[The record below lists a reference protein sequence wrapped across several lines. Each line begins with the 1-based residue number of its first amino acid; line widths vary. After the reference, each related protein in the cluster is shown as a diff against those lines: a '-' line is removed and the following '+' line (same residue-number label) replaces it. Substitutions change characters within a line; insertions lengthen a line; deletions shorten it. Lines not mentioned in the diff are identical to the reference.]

1 MKLKNKINL
10 YTAFLFAILL
20 IVMNL
25 SIYYSFSKLT
35 LNSELITA
43 KKEMIQITKDIGKSL
58 GAVPDAVLLRA
69 YVPLNGMIQI
79 VTEDNTSLSTV
90 TSPDEQQLIKK
101 KTVFYVKDLS
111 QTISYNQRL
120 YTFIS
125 APIILQD
132 GFVANLQITKS
143 LEPARDILTTLR
155 WVLIMVTLITLIP
168 VLISSK
174 VLSKLITKPV
184 STMIKT
190 MTDIRQNGQFKRLE
204 LDGNSKD
211 ELFQMGETFNH
222 MMELIEV
229 NFEKQQQFVSNA
241 SHELRTPLTIIESY
255 SSLLKRRGLKEP
267 ELFAESIDAIHSEAI
282 RMQELTEQL
291 LLLAQNHEQW
301 NIEIS
306 KLNLTDWLIQIVTT
320 FETAYNR
327 RIELVQDLTKP
338 MFIKTDE
345 KKLRQLLFI
354 FLDNARKYSQNSIT
368 ISSGLTNDSTFIKIM
383 DSGIGIREEELP
395 KVFDR
400 FYRVDKARS
409 RKLGGT
415 GLGLSI
421 AKEIATAMGINLQ
434 LESQEGIGTTATLYI
449 KN

>member
-25 SIYYSFSKLT
+25 SIYYSFSKLI
-35 LNSELITA
+35 LNSELNTA

-125 APIILQD
+125 APIIIQD

-143 LEPARDILTTLR
+143 LEPARDILITLR
-155 WVLIMVTLITLIP
+155 WVLIIVTLITLIP

-190 MTDIRQNGQFKRLE
+190 MTDIRQSGQFKRLE

-229 NFEKQQQFVSNA
+229 NFEKQKQFVSNA

-327 RIELVQDLTKP
+327 RVELVQDLTKP
-338 MFIKTDE
+338 MFIRTDE

-354 FLDNARKYSQNSIT
+354 FLDNARKYSQSSIT
-368 ISSGLTNDSTFIKIM
+368 ISTGLTNDSTFIKIM
-383 DSGIGIREEELP
+383 DNGIGIREEELP

-421 AKEIATAMGINLQ
+421 AKEIAAAMGINLQ

>member
-25 SIYYSFSKLT
+25 SIYYSFNKLI
-35 LNSELITA
+35 LDSELNTA
-43 KKEMIQITKDIGKSL
+43 KNEMAQISNNIGKTIGS
-58 GAVPDAVLLRA
+58 VPDAVLLRA

-90 TSPDEQQLIKK
+90 TSSDEQQLINKK
-101 KTVFYVKDLS
+101 ILFYVKDLS
-111 QTISYNQRL
+111 QTISYNQKL

-125 APIILQD
+125 APIIMQD
-132 GFVANLQITKS
+132 GKVANLQIIKS

-174 VLSKLITKPV
+174 VLSNLITKPV

-190 MTDIRQNGQFKRLE
+190 MTDIRQSGQFKRLE
-204 LDGNSKD
+204 LDGKSMD
-211 ELFQMGETFNH
+211 ELYQMGDTFNH

-241 SHELRTPLTIIESY
+241 SHELKTPLTIIESY

-306 KLNLTDWLIQIVTT
+306 KLNLPEWLIQIVST
-320 FETAYNR
+320 FETAFNR

-338 MFIKTDE
+338 MIITTDE
-345 KKLRQLLFI
+345 KKLKQLLFI
-354 FLDNARKYSQNSIT
+354 FLDNARKYSHSSIT
-368 ISSGLTNDSTFIKIM
+368 ISTGLTSDSTFIKII

-421 AKEIATAMGINLQ
+421 AKEISAAMGISLQ
-434 LESQEGIGTTATLYI
+434 LVSQEGTGTTATLYI

>member
-25 SIYYSFSKLT
+25 SIYYSFSKLI
-35 LNSELITA
+35 LNSELNTA
-43 KKEMIQITKDIGKSL
+43 KNEMTQITKDIGKTL

-69 YVPLNGMIQI
+69 YVPLKGMIQI
-79 VTEDNTSLSTV
+79 VTEDNTGLSTA

-125 APIILQD
+125 APIIIQD
-132 GFVANLQITKS
+132 GNVANLQITKS